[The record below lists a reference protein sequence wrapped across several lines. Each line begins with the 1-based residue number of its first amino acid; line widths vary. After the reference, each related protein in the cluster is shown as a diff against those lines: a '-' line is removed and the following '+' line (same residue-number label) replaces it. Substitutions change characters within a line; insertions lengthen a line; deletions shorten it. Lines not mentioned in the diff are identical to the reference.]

1 MYVSI
6 DVKVNVCMYVCMC
19 GWECERNASQ
29 NEKTLRIFSPSSSS
43 SLQSL
48 SSNIWNKS
56 VDRKKKKKKKRVEK
70 GDGW

>member
-1 MYVSI
+1 MY
-6 DVKVNVCMYVCMC
+6 VCMYVCMC

-29 NEKTLRIFSPSSSS
+29 NEKTLRIFSSSS